1 MTDATPDTP
10 PAPNAAAATAPT
22 STGAPATA
30 RRAETTTRTRRARR
44 RTFYSIGEVCEMFD
58 LKPHVLRYWETQFEQ
73 LHPSKNRAG
82 VRVYQADEVETIAL
96 IRRLVHEEG
105 YTIQG
110 ARRRIDELRDEGGAA
125 ELSSRSLDRAY
136 LRSLQRELE
145 SLLDLLDPAP
155 AGGAPRDA

>member
-1 MTDATPDTP
+1 MSDATPDTP
-10 PAPNAAAATAPT
+10 PAPNAAATPTPAPAAPT
-22 STGAPATA
+22 G
-30 RRAETTTRTRRARR
+30 RARRARR
-44 RTFYSIGEVCEMFD
+44 RTFYSIGEVCELFD
-58 LKPHVLRYWETQFEQ
+58 RKPHVLRYWETQFEQ

-110 ARRRIDELRDEGGAA
+110 ARRRIDELRDEGAAA

-145 SLLDLLDPAP
+145 SLLDHLDPAP
-155 AGGAPRDA
+155 PGGAPRDA

>member
-1 MTDATPDTP
+1 MSDATPDTP
-10 PAPNAAAATAPT
+10 PAPNAATPAPASAAPT
-22 STGAPATA
+22 G
-30 RRAETTTRTRRARR
+30 RARRARR
-44 RTFYSIGEVCEMFD
+44 RTYYSIGEVCEMFD

-96 IRRLVHEEG
+96 LRRLVHEEG

-110 ARRRIDELRDEGGAA
+110 ARRRIDELRDEGAAA

-155 AGGAPRDA
+155 AGAQRDA